1 MTRDGAPSE
10 PEVWIVAG
18 GQPGAQRFGHLIQ
31 SLRRA
36 GGLSVDQVA
45 KDVEL
50 APGSL
55 RAIEQ
60 GRRAPSER
68 SGARLLR
75 ALLPDGSLQSDPQTG
90 DAFFIDRDS
99 GKQIVPVFGAKRAG
113 DNRRRASASD
123 RPAPSREESFL
134 AELRNSDPER
144 FERAMHG
151 LASGLKV
158 FAEAAS
164 KVKVEAEESAT
175 NEEIGVIVRR
185 LVSLK
190 RKRAWELEEHLER
203 WIYVDSGQCEEWIEA
218 IDKEISKL
226 ALSAQVLPV
235 PADWDSGD

>member
-18 GQPGAQRFGHLIQ
+18 GKPGAQRFGHLIQ

-36 GGLSVDQVA
+36 SGLSVDQVA

-50 APGSL
+50 SPGSL

-68 SGARLLR
+68 SGARLLG
-75 ALLPDGSLQSDPQTG
+75 ALLPDGSLQFDPQTG
-90 DAFFIDRDS
+90 ELFFLDRDS
-99 GKQIVPVFGAKRAG
+99 GKQIVPKFGAKRAG

-123 RPAPSREESFL
+123 RPAPSREEAYL
-134 AELRNSDPER
+134 ADLRNSDPER
-144 FERAMHG
+144 FEKAMHG

-158 FAEAAS
+158 VAEVASKLSAEAERP
-164 KVKVEAEESAT
+164 VT
-175 NEEIGVIVRR
+175 NEEIGAIVRS

-190 RKRAWELEEHLER
+190 RKRAWELKLHLER
-203 WIYVDSGQCEEWIEA
+203 WIYIDSGKGEEWLTT
-218 IDKEISKL
+218 IDREISKL
-226 ALSAQVLPV
+226 NQSGRVLPV
-235 PADWDSGD
+235 PEDWDSGD